1 MKYDVVI
8 IGAGPAGL
16 SASIYALRANLSVLV
31 IEKESFGGKLPKTY
45 QVDNYPGLANIKGME
60 LADNFVNQAKD
71 LGANIIVGEVNK
83 VENKTVFLNDG
94 TSYEARA
101 IIIATGTREKTLDLP
116 QSDKYVGRGI
126 SYCAVCD
133 GFFYRNKQVV
143 VIGGG
148 NSALEEALY
157 LASIVEKI
165 TIVIRRD
172 EFRADKSLVER
183 ILENPKIEV
192 IYKHLPESLAIEG
205 DKIVGINIKN
215 VETNEISK
223 IPCKGIFPYIG
234 ADPETSFLN
243 KELLNDKGYLIVN
256 KNMETKEPGIY
267 GAGDCIEKDLRQ
279 IVTACND
286 GAIAANSA
294 IKYLKNN

>member
-60 LADNFVNQAKD
+60 LADNFVNQAKG
-71 LGANIIVGEVNK
+71 LGAQIIVGEVEKIEDK
-83 VENKTVFLNDG
+83 VVYLSDG
-94 TSYEARA
+94 TNYDARA
-101 IIIATGTREKTLDLP
+101 IIIATGTKEKALDLP
-116 QSDKYVGRGI
+116 DSEKYVGRGI

-133 GFFYRNKQVV
+133 GFFYRNKPVAI
-143 VIGGG
+143 IGGG
-148 NSALEEALY
+148 NSALEEALF

-165 TIVIRRD
+165 TIIIRRD
-172 EFRADKSLVER
+172 EFRADKSLVEKV
-183 ILENPKIEV
+183 LENPKIRI
-192 IYKHLPESLAIEG
+192 IYKHLPKSLAIED
-205 DKIVGINIKN
+205 DKIVGLNIKN
-215 VETNEISK
+215 VETGEISNV
-223 IPCKGIFPYIG
+223 PCKGIFPYIG
-234 ADPETSFLN
+234 ANPETNFIS
-243 KELLNDKGYLIVN
+243 KDLLNENGYLLVN
-256 KNMETKEPGIY
+256 ENMETKVPGIY

-286 GAIAANSA
+286 GAIAANNA